1 MKVGV
6 FDSGLGGLTVVK
18 EILSELPEAELFYIA
33 DTAHAPYGDKTHEQ
47 IKQYAYRITRYFI
60 DTHAIDAL
68 VVACNSA
75 TTAAIAY
82 LRAQFPELV
91 IVGTEPGIK
100 PAVAATRSGKVG
112 VLATQATLNSEK
124 YRVLAKKTAGKKS
137 IEIYEQACSGLAEA
151 IENEENLS
159 EKTEALLHEW
169 LAPMREAKV
178 DTIVLGC
185 THYPVI
191 ANEIKRIYAKEVTLV
206 ETGAAIAKRLKTLLY
221 TSSVSRSHTV
231 RNKALHLY
239 ATGKISRKSAE
250 RILHD
255 SVDFEPLSL

>member
-18 EILSELPEAELFYIA
+18 EILSVLPEAELFYIA
-33 DTAHAPYGDKTHEQ
+33 DTAHAPYGDKTNEQ
-47 IKQYAYRITRYFI
+47 IKRYAYRITRYFI

-112 VLATQATLNSEK
+112 VLATAATLRSEK
-124 YRVLAKKTAGKKS
+124 YKELAEKTAGKRA

-151 IENEENLS
+151 IESEETLS
-159 EKTEALLHEW
+159 VRTESMLRKW
-169 LAPMREAKV
+169 LRPMRDAGV
-178 DTIVLGC
+178 DTLVLGC

-191 ANEIKRIYAKEVTLV
+191 ADEIKRIYGRDVMLI
-206 ETGAAIAKRLKTLLY
+206 ETGEAIAKRLKTLLY